1 MTQIVKKSNFP
12 TLFTDKWLSDFFD
25 TERFFDSD
33 WMKKVQGIPA
43 VNVMEKEKE
52 FEVQMAAP
60 GLTKKDFNITI
71 DKGVLTITVEKSEE
85 KEEKEKE
92 FTRKEF
98 SYTNFVR
105 SFTLPENVKT
115 EKVDAKYED
124 GILRLLL
131 PKEVDVKVKP
141 KAIEVH

>member
-33 WMKKVQGIPA
+33 WMKKSQGIPA

-71 DKGVLTITVEKSEE
+71 ENGILTITVE
-85 KEEKEKE
+85 
-92 FTRKEF
+92 
-98 SYTNFVR
+98 
-105 SFTLPENVKT
+105 
-115 EKVDAKYED
+115 
-124 GILRLLL
+124 
-131 PKEVDVKVKP
+131 
-141 KAIEVH
+141 